1 MSAPALGLTSSD
13 VGKKSKRAA
22 PIQAAPV
29 ALKEDLM
36 TLAPQIILLDEL
48 DVPALVREIYSRFPE
63 IRYREPYELRCL
75 LWCLSHSEDLIP
87 EGEIA
92 AAIGVARSD
101 FDPDESAA

>member
-1 MSAPALGLTSSD
+1 MSAPALGLTSSN

-22 PIQAAPV
+22 PLAPV

-36 TLAPQIILLDEL
+36 TIAPQIILLDEL

-75 LWCLSHSEDLIP
+75 LWCLGCPEDLIP

-92 AAIGVARSD
+92 ATIGVARSD
-101 FDPDESAA
+101 FDPDEGAA

>member
-1 MSAPALGLTSSD
+1 MSAPVHGLTSSD

-22 PIQAAPV
+22 PLQAAPIT
-29 ALKEDLM
+29 LKEDLM
-36 TLAPQIILLDEL
+36 TLAPEIILLDEL

-63 IRYREPYELRCL
+63 FLYHEPYELRCL
-75 LWCLSHSEDLIP
+75 LWCLGYSEDLIP

-101 FDPDESAA
+101 FDPEAGAA